1 MTEEKKNIETQNN
14 ADFMGDGMPAGRA
27 QNIKGTLKRF
37 FKDLMKQRGKII
49 FMPGSFCRVHHYN
62 AHADWRGNQSDL

>member
-27 QNIKGTLKRF
+27 QNIKGMINTTYF
-37 FKDLMKQRGKII
+37 YSYFIN
-49 FMPGSFCRVHHYN
+49 F
-62 AHADWRGNQSDL
+62 

>member
-27 QNIKGTLKRF
+27 QNIKTRTKKG
-37 FKDLMKQRGKII
+37 I
-49 FMPGSFCRVHHYN
+49 F
-62 AHADWRGNQSDL
+62 